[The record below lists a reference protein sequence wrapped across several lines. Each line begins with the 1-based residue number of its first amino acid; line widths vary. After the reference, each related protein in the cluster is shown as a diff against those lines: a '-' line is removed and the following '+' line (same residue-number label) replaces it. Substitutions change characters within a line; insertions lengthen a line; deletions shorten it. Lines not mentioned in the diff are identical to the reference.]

1 MNIVFLKIYLI
12 IGVRYNGEV
21 RIMEKKVVSEV
32 FYGTEATHAD
42 YSMVV
47 ITYDDGSEEVIY
59 TA

>member
-1 MNIVFLKIYLI
+1 M
-12 IGVRYNGEV
+12 RYNREV
-21 RIMEKKVVSEV
+21 RIMDKKVVSEV

-47 ITYDDGSEEVIY
+47 VTYDDGSEEVVY